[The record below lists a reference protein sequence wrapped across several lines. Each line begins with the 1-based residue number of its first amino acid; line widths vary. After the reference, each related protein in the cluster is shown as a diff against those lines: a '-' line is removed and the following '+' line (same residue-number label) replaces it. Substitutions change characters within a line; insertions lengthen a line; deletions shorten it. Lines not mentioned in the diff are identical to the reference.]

1 MEKLEK
7 AGLIG
12 GALVALS
19 GSLVKRYNECLA
31 LLGVKPTTLEQF
43 SIDGMGW
50 SPEIAQEKK
59 DNWYLNTGEANVNA
73 LILTPLQGDKPVHM
87 PSHSFDRDVMVS
99 VFAAYSQ
106 EIKDITKDAALIVHL
121 DQSID
126 TFFEPFDMLR
136 YDTITV
142 RFTLLNKLLEKQQE
156 QRALIQWFNRKN
168 NFIDRE
174 VHQKLLESAKKYGD
188 LRHRKLELQPITLK
202 VNSFYTKAFGGMF
215 VLKDFIET
223 ILVFEDEQ
231 WFKNAIKDTSHE
243 VTLFHLKHDEL
254 VETMVRHLIV
264 EGNLKDAV
272 RTSRYTRIKKHIFS
286 EHLKEKEHSF
296 PEILGN
302 DMLFKKYLD
311 RLPMETKKKVASAEI
326 YLQRLVVDSGI
337 KVEEFVDIQYRK
349 SLYVPHS
356 SLQEE
361 QIALIWRLLAKIM
374 PKDPVHLYWYDK
386 EAFYK
391 AYETWD
397 PTYQE
402 WVIENILRNNNNQ
415 PL

>member
-1 MEKLEK
+1 MEKLRK

-12 GALVALS
+12 GALVPLS

-31 LLGVKPTTLEQF
+31 LLGVTPTQLKQF

-73 LILTPLQGDKPVHM
+73 LILTPLQKDKPVHM

-99 VFAAYSQ
+99 VFAAYNR
-106 EIKDITKDAALIVHL
+106 EIKDITKDAALVVHL

-126 TFFEPFDMLR
+126 TFFDPFDMLR
-136 YDTITV
+136 YNTIAV

-168 NFIDRE
+168 NFIDKD
-174 VHQKLLESAKKYGD
+174 VHQKLLESATKYGD
-188 LRHRKLELQPITLK
+188 LRNRKLELEPITLK
-202 VNSFYTKAFGGMF
+202 VNSFYTKSFGGMF

-231 WFKNAIKDTSHE
+231 WFKKAISDTSHN
-243 VTLFHLKHDEL
+243 VILFHLKHDEL
-254 VETMVRHLIV
+254 VDTLVRHLIV

-272 RTSRYTRIKKHIFS
+272 RTSRYKRIKKHIFS

-296 PEILGN
+296 QEILGN
-302 DMLFKKYLD
+302 EMLFKKYLD
-311 RLPMETKKKVASAEI
+311 RLPMEIKKKVASAEI
-326 YLQRLVVDSGI
+326 YLQRLVVDNSI
-337 KVEEFVDIQYRK
+337 KLEEFVAVQYRK
-349 SLYVPHS
+349 SLYEPHS

-361 QIALIWRLLAKIM
+361 QKALIWRLLAKIM

-391 AYETWD
+391 AYETWE

-402 WVIENILRNNNNQ
+402 WVIDKILINNNNQ

>member
-1 MEKLEK
+1 MEKLRK

-12 GALVALS
+12 GALVPLS

-31 LLGVKPTTLEQF
+31 LLGVTPTGLKQF
-43 SIDGMGW
+43 SVDGMGW
-50 SPEIAQEKK
+50 SPEVAQEKK
-59 DNWYLNTGEANVNA
+59 NNWYLNTGEANVNA
-73 LILTPLQGDKPVHM
+73 VILTPNQKDKPVHM
-87 PSHSFDRDVMVS
+87 PSHSFDRDVMIA
-99 VFAAYSQ
+99 VFAAYGR
-106 EIKDITKDAALIVHL
+106 EIKDITKDAAVIVHL
-121 DQSID
+121 DQAID
-126 TFFEPFDMLR
+126 TFFEPFDLLR
-136 YDTITV
+136 YDKITV

-168 NFIDRE
+168 NFIDKE

-188 LRHRKLELQPITLK
+188 LRKRKLRLEPITLK
-202 VNSFYTKAFGGMF
+202 VKSFYTKAFGGMF

-223 ILVFEDEQ
+223 ILVFEDEK
-231 WFKNAIKDTSHE
+231 WFQKAINDTSHD

-254 VETMVRHLIV
+254 VHTMERHLII
-264 EGNLKDAV
+264 EGSLKDAI
-272 RTSRYTRIKKHIFS
+272 RSSRYARIKKHIFS

-296 PEILGN
+296 LEILGN
-302 DMLFKKYLD
+302 DMLFKKYMD
-311 RLPMETKKKVASAEI
+311 RLPMEEKKKVASAEI
-326 YLQRLVVDSGI
+326 YLRRLVVDNTI
-337 KVEEFVDIQYRK
+337 KLEEFVDIQYRK
-349 SLYVPHS
+349 SLYRPHS

-361 QIALIWRLLAKIM
+361 QTALIWRLLAKIM

-386 EAFYK
+386 EAFYE

-415 PL
+415 PS

>member
-1 MEKLEK
+1 MEKLQK

-12 GALVALS
+12 GALVSLS

-31 LLGVKPTTLEQF
+31 LLGVKATQLKQF

-50 SPEIAQEKK
+50 SPEVAQEKNN
-59 DNWYLNTGEANVNA
+59 NWYLNTGEANVNA
-73 LILTPLQGDKPVHM
+73 LILTPLQKDKPVHM

-99 VFAAYSQ
+99 VFAAYNR
-106 EIKDITKDAALIVHL
+106 EIKDITKDSALIVHL
-121 DQSID
+121 DQNID

-136 YDTITV
+136 YNTIKV

-168 NFIDRE
+168 NFIDKD

-202 VNSFYTKAFGGMF
+202 VNSFYTRAFGGMF

-231 WFKNAIKDTSHE
+231 WFKKAINDTTHN
-243 VTLFHLKHDEL
+243 VLLFHLKHDEL
-254 VETMVRHLIV
+254 VDTMQRHLII

-272 RTSRYTRIKKHIFS
+272 RTSRYKRIKKHIFS

-296 PEILGN
+296 QEILGN
-302 DMLFKKYLD
+302 EMLFKRYLD

-326 YLQRLVVDSGI
+326 YLQRLVVDNTI
-337 KVEEFVDIQYRK
+337 KLEEFVDVQYRK
-349 SLYVPHS
+349 SLFAPHS

-361 QIALIWRLLAKIM
+361 QTALIWRLLAKIM

-391 AYETWD
+391 AYETWE

-402 WVIENILRNNNNQ
+402 WVIENILRNNNNH